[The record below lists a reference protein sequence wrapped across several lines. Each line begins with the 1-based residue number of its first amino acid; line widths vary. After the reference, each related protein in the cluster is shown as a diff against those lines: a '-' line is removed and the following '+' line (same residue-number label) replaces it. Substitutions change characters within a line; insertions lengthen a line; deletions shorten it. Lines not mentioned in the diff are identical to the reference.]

1 MLFSF
6 LLFGETV
13 EEEEP
18 FLASPTWDLSSPPP
32 PQPLCSLHQEG
43 GTTAAAA
50 AAVGIRGRACEATM
64 SFNTNSLLS

>member
-43 GTTAAAA
+43 RTTAA